1 MYLPYLRGRQF
12 ELIALREMV
21 ENNLLNENIIPI
33 IEPVKLSSTLI
44 KTMETFNSDNKKLA
58 IITNPDVGNF
68 YRDKKEKKNKDLSCK
83 YDEFTDNHSNLIFI
97 NILSSIEE
105 AVKFLNTYIGRDVG
119 LIFKNFDSINI
130 YNNVFNKTDKIKFH
144 LIPDDIAYRGVV
156 NKNGVLLE
164 DRFLKQIRNDDYSNN
179 TDEFYSLDHLYYK
192 KYNYIGFSD
201 YSIIGE
207 DYNET
212 GFAPYAVAI
221 HIVYFDD
228 NKCLRIKHFV
238 SDSNFDISDPAG
250 KFREALEK
258 LVNWNNKEK
267 IDTYGI
273 RKFVDLYNNK
283 SYPGLGVVKKLSLMH
298 HLELMGK
305 FFDGKI

>member
-21 ENNLLNENIIPI
+21 ENDLLNDRIIPI

-44 KTMETFNSDNKKLA
+44 KTMETFNSENKKLA
-58 IITNPDVGNF
+58 IITNPDVGSF
-68 YRDKKEKKNKDLSCK
+68 YRDKKEIKNKDLSCK
-83 YDEFTDNHSNLIFI
+83 FDDFIDNYSNLIYI
-97 NILSSIEE
+97 NILSSIKESNDFCN
-105 AVKFLNTYIGRDVG
+105 KFLGRDIG

-130 YNNVFNKTDKIKFH
+130 YNKVFKEIDKINFH
-144 LIPDDIAYRGVV
+144 FIPDDIVYRNVV
-156 NKNGVLLE
+156 NKNVVLLE
-164 DRFLKQIRNDDYSNN
+164 DRFLKQRRNDDYSNN
-179 TDEFYSLDHLYYK
+179 TDEFYSLDHLYYT
-192 KYNYIGFSD
+192 KYDYIGFSD

-228 NKCLRIKHFV
+228 NKCLRVKHFV

-250 KFREALEK
+250 KFEEALEK
-258 LVNWNNKEK
+258 LVDWNNKEK

-273 RKFVDLYNNK
+273 RKFVELYNNK
-283 SYPGLGVVKKLSLMH
+283 AYPGLGVVKKLSLMH
-298 HLELMGK
+298 HLELIGK

>member
-21 ENNLLNENIIPI
+21 ENDLLNDRIIPI

-44 KTMETFNSDNKKLA
+44 KTMETFNAENKRLA
-58 IITNPDVGNF
+58 IITNPDVGKF
-68 YRDKKEKKNKDLSCK
+68 FEERKEEKNKDLSCK
-83 YDEFTDNHSNLIFI
+83 YDDFIDNYNNLIYI

-105 AVKFLNTYIGRDVG
+105 SYDFRNKFLGRDIG

-130 YNNVFNKTDKIKFH
+130 YNKVFKATDKINFH
-144 LIPDDIAYRGVV
+144 FIPDDIAYRGVV

-164 DRFLKQIRNDDYSNN
+164 DRFIKQRRNDDYSNN
-179 TDEFYSLDHLYYK
+179 TDEFYSLDHLFYK

-201 YSIIGE
+201 YSMIGE
-207 DYNET
+207 DYSET
-212 GFAPYAVAI
+212 GFAPYAIVI
-221 HIVYFDD
+221 HIVYFDN
-228 NKCLRIKHFV
+228 NKYLRIKHFV
-238 SDSNFDISDPAG
+238 SDSNFDLGNPSG
-250 KFREALEK
+250 KFREALQK
-258 LVNWNNKEK
+258 LVDWNSKEK

-273 RKFVDLYNNK
+273 REFVDLYNK
-283 SYPGLGVVKKLSLMH
+283 KAYPGLGVVKKLSLMH